1 MPNNE
6 KNKNNKKNNKNTENM
21 REEYGFGY
29 DLSPDDFDVIGQND
43 AAKKKNANSKKNKQT
58 EGNQPFNPS

>member
-1 MPNNE
+1 MP
-6 KNKNNKKNNKNTENM
+6 NKKNNKKNTENM

-43 AAKKKNANSKKNKQT
+43 AAKKNNTNSKKNKQT

>member
-1 MPNNE
+1 MPKKKNKKKNE
-6 KNKNNKKNNKNTENM
+6 KM

-43 AAKKKNANSKKNKQT
+43 AAKKNNANAKKDKKSVQT
-58 EGNQPFNPS
+58 GNTRTVNPS

>member
-1 MPNNE
+1 MPKKKKNKQNE
-6 KNKNNKKNNKNTENM
+6 KM

-43 AAKKKNANSKKNKQT
+43 AAKKNNANSQKDKKRVQT
-58 EGNQPFNPS
+58 GDDHTVNPS